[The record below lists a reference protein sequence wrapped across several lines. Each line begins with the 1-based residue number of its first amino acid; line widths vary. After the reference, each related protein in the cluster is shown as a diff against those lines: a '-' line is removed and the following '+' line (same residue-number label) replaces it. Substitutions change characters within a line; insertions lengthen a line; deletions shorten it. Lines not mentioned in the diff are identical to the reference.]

1 MGLFWKSRSDGTDR
15 TAEVKELF
23 DKGKYRKVVSLLDG
37 ADESGLSPEVK
48 YILAQSNR
56 AIWGDSRKKE
66 AYLDAFIRLN
76 EQAAEVEYIPS
87 MVSLAKYYAQTS
99 ELDPYN
105 GKNELDPEKAQKAR
119 HWYEMALAAGC
130 DDPEVNDSY
139 NDFVKM
145 METDMDNRPFR
156 YFKDDEA
163 YQRIRDYKERMI
175 KEAEQTIQEADRLM
189 EEGDKEA
196 AGKLYRKV
204 VNLVEEKLQD
214 MIKPFVG
221 RAAAQLA
228 KMAADNTVHEVA
240 DYEMLYFTRRAFAT
254 KMPEGYAAEGD
265 YLRIRGGRS
274 GASMY
279 KTAAEGGVREAY
291 FWYGLCCYYG
301 IDVDLNY
308 AEAAEYLSKVCAE
321 EPRAAYLCGVM
332 YSKGLGV
339 PMNKDMARGFFDM
352 AAAKGWDDEYNARF
366 EAVMEANNSMVG
378 LMREADKELM
388 QHTRYVNRDGKTL
401 IWSVYGYAYEDN
413 R

>member
-1 MGLFWKSRSDGTDR
+1 
-15 TAEVKELF
+15 
-23 DKGKYRKVVSLLDG
+23 
-37 ADESGLSPEVK
+37 
-48 YILAQSNR
+48 
-56 AIWGDSRKKE
+56 
-66 AYLDAFIRLN
+66 
-76 EQAAEVEYIPS
+76 
-87 MVSLAKYYAQTS
+87 
-99 ELDPYN
+99 
-105 GKNELDPEKAQKAR
+105 
-119 HWYEMALAAGC
+119 
-130 DDPEVNDSY
+130 
-139 NDFVKM
+139 
-145 METDMDNRPFR
+145 
-156 YFKDDEA
+156 
-163 YQRIRDYKERMI
+163 
-175 KEAEQTIQEADRLM
+175 
-189 EEGDKEA
+189 
-196 AGKLYRKV
+196 
-204 VNLVEEKLQD
+204 
-214 MIKPFVG
+214 
-221 RAAAQLA
+221 
-228 KMAADNTVHEVA
+228 
-240 DYEMLYFTRRAFAT
+240 
-254 KMPEGYAAEGD
+254 MPEGYAAEGD